1 MTPEDKLRLEELG
14 RFGISIADRE
24 WILALI
30 NRQDAEIEQLKI
42 ELTMGPGWMKTFASR
57 FLAILHNETRRQG
70 NRLWAFHRL
79 PQVKSHHGFIDV
91 DTQAGHGTTFHVYL
105 PVAR

>member
-30 NRQDAEIEQLKI
+30 NRQDAEIEQLKT
-42 ELTMGPGWMKTFASR
+42 ELTMGIYRGEK
-57 FLAILHNETRRQG
+57 
-70 NRLWAFHRL
+70 
-79 PQVKSHHGFIDV
+79 
-91 DTQAGHGTTFHVYL
+91 DTQSIEELSAAL
-105 PVAR
+105 PD

>member
-30 NRQDAEIEQLKI
+30 NQQDAEIEQLKT
-42 ELTMGPGWMKTFASR
+42 ELTMGIYRGEK
-57 FLAILHNETRRQG
+57 
-70 NRLWAFHRL
+70 
-79 PQVKSHHGFIDV
+79 
-91 DTQAGHGTTFHVYL
+91 DTQSIEELSAAL
-105 PVAR
+105 PKIRGQGGKVA